1 MAAVKNPFESIRFS
15 APPHALEEG
24 SRPWTDD
31 EGHRWRVTDVVAE
44 TRNGKRVPWPV
55 ALGNSIAKWRVFTRD
70 DVKARR
76 VYRFRADQQHGVT
89 EVTLASNSGRARH
102 AERAPPDDRTRPHPV
117 TARTIVA

>member
-1 MAAVKNPFESIRFS
+1 M
-15 APPHALEEG
+15 
-24 SRPWTDD
+24 
-31 EGHRWRVTDVVAE
+31 TDVVAE

-102 AERAPPDDRTRPHPV
+102 AERAPPEPN
-117 TARTIVA
+117 TARCFSWGMPIPVSRTSKCNTDWGERGA